1 LKLPQRADLPLEYV
15 RARFNIDRDSLF
27 DGVMGRRVIAFLID
41 LMIIGVISAAIWGLM
56 LVTLFLL
63 SPILQP
69 ILPLIPIAY
78 HTAMIG
84 SRRSATIGMQFMSI
98 EVRTTAGQRPGLLQ
112 AFAMSALFYL
122 SIAVTGMFILLVAL
136 FNDRRHC
143 AHDYLSGT
151 IVINIGQED

>member
-69 ILPLIPIAY
+69 ILPLIPIA
-78 HTAMIG
+78 
-84 SRRSATIGMQFMSI
+84 
-98 EVRTTAGQRPGLLQ
+98 
-112 AFAMSALFYL
+112 
-122 SIAVTGMFILLVAL
+122 
-136 FNDRRHC
+136 
-143 AHDYLSGT
+143 
-151 IVINIGQED
+151 